1 MRFFGGDVAN
11 VSRLKSPPSVKLIG
25 QGDVAMNTRLL
36 IAAVKVFSPALLMD
50 YLRRP
55 RGLGKRRVSKRLPRA
70 PAPRFAAAS
79 DCRNNRHL

>member
-36 IAAVKVFSPALLMD
+36 IAESIFTSIIN
-50 YLRRP
+50 
-55 RGLGKRRVSKRLPRA
+55 GLSAQAGGWVNA
-70 PAPRFAAAS
+70 G
-79 DCRNNRHL
+79 